1 MSRLGPFYA
10 ALAIFPLLAL
20 VASVPYIALQYRR
33 RGTVGAGH
41 LALAGAFGL
50 YLVALAFYVILPL
63 RPVTPDFCQVF
74 GVDPQWNP
82 LYVLGEARVDRAVG
96 GWRAVLGN
104 PDVQQTVLNVL
115 LFIPLGLFVRHLLKR
130 GVAATIAVGFGVSL
144 LIELT
149 QLTGNWGLYPCAY
162 RFFETN
168 DLITNTTGAAI
179 GAAMAPMLR
188 AVPAQ
193 LSLRRPE
200 DPQPVTAMRR
210 ALAAICDT
218 ALLLLASVILIALAG
233 VVLEATRGQLFE
245 SSSIRAQMLRASAL
259 ALPGVALLLIVPLAW
274 QGRTLGEW
282 VVLLRPLDRS
292 GRSPQPAATIGRF
305 LAGPGLLLILACAA
319 ILGSTAALYIGLIAI
334 VGHLLAIATAESAP
348 AGANTR
354 SGLVIADSRRDPE
367 ISRKPV

>member
-20 VASVPYIALQYRR
+20 AASVPYIALQYRR

-41 LALAGAFGL
+41 LALAATFGL
-50 YLVALAFYVILPL
+50 YLIALAFFVILPL
-63 RPVTPDFCQVF
+63 RPVTPDFCTVY
-74 GVDPQWNP
+74 GVDAVWNP
-82 LYVLGEARVDRAVG
+82 LYIVNEARVDRAVG

-104 PDVQQTVLNVL
+104 ADVQQTVLNVL
-115 LFIPLGLFVRHLLKR
+115 LFIPLGLFVRHLLKQR
-130 GVAATIAVGFGVSL
+130 VRTTIAIGFGVSL

-193 LSLRRPE
+193 FSLRHPE
-200 DPQPVTAMRR
+200 EPQPVTALRR
-210 ALAAICDT
+210 VLAALCDI

-245 SSSIRAQMLRASAL
+245 SNSIRAQMLRASAL
-259 ALPGVALLLIVPLAW
+259 ALPGLALLLIVPLAW
-274 QGRTLGEW
+274 QGRTIGEW
-282 VVLLRPLDRS
+282 VVLLRPVDPK
-292 GRSPQPAATIGRF
+292 GRPPQPAMVIGRF
-305 LAGPGLLLILACAA
+305 LAGPGLLLVLACAG
-319 ILGSTAALYIGLIAI
+319 ILGSTAAWYIAAIAI
-334 VGHLLAIATAESAP
+334 AVHLVAIVSAASGP
-348 AGANTR
+348 DGASTR
-354 SGLVIADSRRDPE
+354 TGLKISDARDRGVIL
-367 ISRKPV
+367 